1 MFKNISV
8 NDLEKID
15 DGIIIDIRSNNKYRD
30 GNIFNSIN
38 IPCDQLLI
46 NYSKYLKKDNK
57 YYIYCQKGFRSKQL
71 CRFLFNKGYNV
82 INVIGGY
89 ETWIL
94 KK

>member
-8 NDLEKID
+8 NDLENID
-15 DGIIIDIRSNNKYRD
+15 DGIIIDIRSNNKY
-30 GNIFNSIN
+30 
-38 IPCDQLLI
+38 LE
-46 NYSKYLKKDNK
+46 KDKK
-57 YYIYCQKGFRSKQL
+57 YYIYCQSGFRSKQL
-71 CRFLFNKGYNV
+71 CRVLFNKGYNV